1 VARMGGRRHL
11 KRLAAPEFWPILR
24 KEAKWTVKPSP
35 GPHPVSRSLPLLIVI
50 REILGYAKTYR
61 EARKIIAE
69 GHILVDGVVR
79 RDYKFPVGYM
89 DVIEIRTTGEY
100 FRVVPVP
107 TKVMALI
114 PISKEEASYK
124 LCRIENKTT
133 IKGGRIQ
140 LNLHDGRN
148 IVLPPEE
155 GRKFTTLSTVKIS
168 VPGNELLD
176 YYGLDRGVLVTVLGG
191 INVGRVGRV
200 VSIGEGVR
208 HYRKLV
214 AIEDIR
220 GGTFYTSLDKVFVIG
235 VSKPEITLP
244 IVSGFGGK
252 Q

>member
-1 VARMGGRRHL
+1 VGKMGGRRHL

-35 GPHPVSRSLPLLIVI
+35 GPHPASRSLPLLIVV

-61 EARKIIAE
+61 EARRVIAE

-89 DVIEIRTTGEY
+89 DVIEIKASGEF
-100 FRVVPVP
+100 FRAVPVP
-107 TKVMALI
+107 TKVIALV

-133 IKGGRIQ
+133 VKDGEIQ

-148 IVLPPEE
+148 IIVPPEE

-168 VPGNELLD
+168 VPGSELLE
-176 YYGLDRGVLVTVLGG
+176 YFSLEKGVLVTVVGG

-200 VSIGEGVR
+200 LSISEGVR

-214 AIEDIR
+214 LIEDIR

-244 IVSGFGGK
+244 ITASLGVR
-252 Q
+252 

>member
-1 VARMGGRRHL
+1 VGKMGGRRHL
-11 KRLAAPEFWPILR
+11 KRLAAPEFWPVLR

-35 GPHPVSRSLPLLIVI
+35 GPHPASRSLPLLIIV
-50 REILGYAKTYR
+50 REVLGYAKTYR

-89 DVIEIRTTGEY
+89 DVIEIRASGEY

-107 TKVMALI
+107 TRVVALV
-114 PISKEEASYK
+114 PISREEASYK

-133 IKGGRIQ
+133 VKGGRIQ

-155 GRKFTTLSTVKIS
+155 GRKFTTLSTVKIA
-168 VPGNELLD
+168 VPGNEILD
-176 YYGLDRGVLVTVLGG
+176 YLGLEKGVLATVIGG
-191 INVGRVGRV
+191 INVGRVGRIL
-200 VSIGEGVR
+200 SISEGVR

-214 AIEDIR
+214 IVEDVR
-220 GGTFYTSLDKVFVIG
+220 GGTFSTSLDKVFVIG

-244 IVSGFGGK
+244 VTANLGVK
-252 Q
+252 